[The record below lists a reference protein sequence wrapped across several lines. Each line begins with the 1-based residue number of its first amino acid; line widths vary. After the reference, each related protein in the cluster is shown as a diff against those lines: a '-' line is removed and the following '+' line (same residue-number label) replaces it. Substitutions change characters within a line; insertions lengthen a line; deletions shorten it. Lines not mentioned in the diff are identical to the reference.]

1 MRKTL
6 LSRRSRR
13 SISFKSLILAMA
25 LAAPAAPALAGGP
38 ADPSAAAAALTPG
51 RHLWIGD
58 EAAEGP
64 VTILVSL
71 GAQRAFVWRGTTLI
85 GVSTV
90 SSGAPGHETPTGT
103 FNILEKDKDHKS
115 NLYEDAPMPFMQR
128 LTWDGVAL
136 HAGKVGAEPASHGCV
151 RLPIAFARKLFDV
164 TDLGA
169 TVTITDDVLSTPEEA
184 LAAAGLDTGTEVA
197 AAQ

>member
-1 MRKTL
+1 MRRVSLTF
-6 LSRRSRR
+6 
-13 SISFKSLILAMA
+13 SIGTAV
-25 LAAPAAPALAGGP
+25 LAAAFALPAAPALAAGP
-38 ADPSAAAAALTPG
+38 PDLAAAASALTPG
-51 RHLWIGD
+51 RHVWIGD
-58 EAAEGP
+58 APSEGP

-71 GAQRAFVWRGTTLI
+71 GAQRAFVWRGSTLI

-103 FNILEKDKDHKS
+103 FTILEKDKTHKS

-151 RLPIAFARKLFDV
+151 RLPLAFARKLFDV
-164 TDLGA
+164 TALGA

-184 LAAAGLDTGTEVA
+184 LAALSFDLGTEVA